1 MVLYDHDIVF
11 IVCNFFSRDNQ
22 HGAVNIF
29 NSPTVIVKNCT
40 FLNNTATSYFTRQP
54 YQTNAGGLSIG
65 YNDRLF
71 TRPLNIIDI
80 TVTDCTF
87 INNHAGRAAS
97 PNEVQQQRIFSGRGG
112 GLSIV
117 VNATTFVHC
126 IVNDSLFVNNSA
138 ENIGG
143 AVYFSISESSTLHQ
157 LYMMSNST
165 FIMNTAFIGGGYFF
179 ANLVVPE
186 KGFYQGIILH
196 TCVFVNN
203 TATIGGGVSVF
214 SSLGLTGSHIR
225 YEGCQFLKN
234 SATLH
239 GGAVDVVSYNLY
251 GNREQQG
258 PEEFVNW

>member
-1 MVLYDHDIVF
+1 MLRYVYFYVCLYAEF
-11 IVCNFFSRDNQ
+11 ILFLSFCSGNQ
-22 HGAVNIF
+22 HGAINVF
-29 NSPTVIVKNCT
+29 NSPTVIIKNCT

-54 YQTNAGGLSIG
+54 YQTNAGGLSVG
-65 YNDRLF
+65 YNDRLV
-71 TRPLNIIDI
+71 TGPLDIINI

-117 VNATTFVHC
+117 VNATTIVHC

-157 LYMMSNST
+157 LYMMSNCT
-165 FIMNTAFIGGGYFF
+165 FIMNTAAIGGGYFF
-179 ANLVVPE
+179 ANLVIPE
-186 KGFYQGIILH
+186 DGFYQGIILH

-203 TATIGGGVSVF
+203 TAPIGGGVSVF
-214 SSLGLTGSHIR
+214 SSLGLAGSHIR
-225 YEGCQFLKN
+225 YEGCQFHKN

-239 GGAVDVVSYNLY
+239 GGAIDITCMETESS
-251 GNREQQG
+251 RDQ
-258 PEEFVNW
+258 